1 MGEARQQSD
10 DDRFM
15 GLALELA
22 RQAQEAGEVP
32 VGAVMV
38 QHGQVVGEAHNCPI
52 ESSDPTAHAEIN
64 AIRKT
69 SRAETN
75 YRLTHCTLYVTLEPC
90 VMCAGAIVHARIERL
105 VFGASDP
112 KSGAAGSLYQVPTD
126 ERLNH
131 QVEITA
137 GVRGEECG
145 DLLQRFFRDRR

>member
-1 MGEARQQSD
+1 
-10 DDRFM
+10 M

-22 RQAQEAGEVP
+22 REAREAGEVP
-32 VGAVMV
+32 IGALVV
-38 QHGQVVGEAHNCPI
+38 RDGQVVGKAYNCPI

-64 AIRKT
+64 AIRKAA
-69 SRAETN
+69 RAETN

-90 VMCAGAIVHARIERL
+90 VMCAGAIVHARVERL
-105 VFGASDP
+105 VFGATDP
-112 KSGAAGSLYQVPTD
+112 KSGAAGSLYRVPTD